1 MNKQQLFENIR
12 RKKSFLCVG
21 LDTDIKKI
29 PQHLLTEEDPIFAF
43 NKAIIDATAD
53 LCVAYKPNLAFYE
66 SLGLEGWKAFEKTV
80 RYLKENH
87 PDQFIIADAKR
98 GDIGNTS
105 EMYARSFFEHLDI
118 DAVTVA
124 PYMGEDSVKPFLNCE
139 GHWVIVLGLTSN
151 KGSQDFQFT
160 TDAQGERLF
169 EKVLRVTQTWA
180 TDDQLMFVV
189 GATQGKLFTD
199 VRRIAPDHFLLVP
212 GVGAQGGSL
221 QEVAQYGMNDRCGL
235 LVNSS
240 RGIIYADKSEAF
252 AEAARREAEKISR
265 EMETLLAQKGLLD

>member
-1 MNKQQLFENIR
+1 MDKQTLFDNIK

-29 PQHLLTEEDPIFAF
+29 PEHLLNEEDPIFAF

-66 SLGLEGWKAFEKTV
+66 SLGLTGWIAFEKTV
-80 RYLKENH
+80 KYIRENY

-105 EMYARSFFEHLDI
+105 EMYARSFFQHLDL

-124 PYMGEDSVKPFLNCE
+124 PYMGEDSVKPFLTYP
-139 GHWVIVLGLTSN
+139 GKWVIVLGLTSN

-160 TDAQGERLF
+160 ADASGERLF
-169 EKVLRVTQTWA
+169 EKVMRVSQNWA
-180 TDDQLMFVV
+180 DENTMMYVV

-199 VRRIAPDHFLLVP
+199 VRKVVPNHFLLVP

-221 QEVAQYGMNDRCGL
+221 EEVAEYGMNNECGL

-240 RGIIYADKSEAF
+240 RQIIYADKSEQF
-252 AEAARREAEKISR
+252 ADAARKEARSVQEK
-265 EMETLLAQKGLLD
+265 MEAILKEKSLI